1 MNPLSTPLAEVLGAA
16 SARLVKEQLDLHTA
30 GDLLRHYPRR
40 YVEAGELS
48 DITDLRIGE
57 HVTLVAEVRSAR
69 RRPMR
74 NRRGEL
80 LDVVISDGA
89 RTLNCTFF
97 HARKLQ
103 SVLTPGLRALFAGKV
118 GVYRRTL
125 QLTHPQ
131 FEPLDPD
138 DEMLAYFPVYPAT
151 AKIATWQIARCVKQV
166 LAVIDDPPDPLPPEV
181 RAARGLPTLG
191 AALRGIHRPVNLAA
205 VRRAKDRLVW
215 DEALAVQLALGI
227 RRLSAAARPAPAC
240 PPRPDG
246 LREAFDE
253 RLPFTLTAG
262 QREVGETIAA
272 DLAGEHP
279 MNRLLQGDV
288 GAGKTVVA
296 LRAMLQVVDGGR
308 QAALLAPTEVL
319 AAQHHRT
326 LRELLGPLGAAAE
339 LGGSE
344 QATRVTL
351 LTGSLTA
358 ARRKQALLDVASGA
372 AGIVVGT
379 HALLQERVSFADLG
393 LVVVDEQHRFGV
405 EQRDA
410 LRRGAGGSGG
420 LTPHLLVMTATPIP
434 RTVAMTV
441 YGDLEVSVLREL
453 PAGRASVATT
463 VVPAGERPAWLTRVW
478 ERLIEEVAAGR
489 QAYVVCPRIGDE
501 QTPGADGAGRDDTDL
516 DGADLAD
523 LDGIDGIDGID
534 GEPANGADEGDLEA
548 RRPPLSVAQVAPMLA
563 DGPLAGLRLA
573 VLHGRLPAEEKD
585 AVMRDFTAGTID
597 VLIATT
603 VIEVGV
609 DVPNATGM
617 VIMEADR
624 FGLSQ
629 LHQLRGRVGRGSQP
643 GVCLLVTE
651 QPAGTTGRDRL
662 DAVAATAD
670 GFELARRDL
679 ELRREGDVLGESQSG
694 RRSGLRLLSLLR
706 DEDVITAAREQ
717 AVSLLADDPE
727 LTRHAGLAGM
737 VAEIVDSERAEFLE
751 KV

>member
-1 MNPLSTPLAEVLGAA
+1 VNPLDIGLAEVLGQA
-16 SARLVKEQLDLHTA
+16 SAKALGGQLDLHTV

-40 YVEAGELS
+40 YVERGTLS
-48 DITDLRIGE
+48 DIAEARIGE

-69 RRPMR
+69 KRPMR

-80 LDVVISDGA
+80 LDVVISDGT

-97 HARKLQ
+97 NPRKLMR
-103 SVLTPGLRALFAGKV
+103 VLVPGQRALFAGKV
-118 GVYRRTL
+118 GVYRNTR

-138 DEMLAYFPVYPAT
+138 DEVLPYFPVYPAT
-151 AKIATWQIARCVKQV
+151 AKLATWQIAKCVKQV
-166 LAVIDDPPDPLPPEV
+166 LAVIDDPPDPLPAEI

-191 AALRGIHRPVNLAA
+191 AALRGIHRPSDLAA
-205 VRRAKDRLVW
+205 VRKAKDRLVW
-215 DEALAVQLALGI
+215 DEALAVQLALGV

-240 PPRPDG
+240 PPRDGG
-246 LREAFDE
+246 LRDSFDA
-253 RLPFTLTAG
+253 RLPFTLTTG

-319 AAQHHRT
+319 AAQHYRT
-326 LRELLGPLGAAAE
+326 LRELLGPLGTAGE
-339 LGGSE
+339 LGGAE

-351 LTGSLTA
+351 LTGSMTA
-358 ARRKQALLDVASGA
+358 ARSKQALLDVASGA

-410 LRRGAGGSGG
+410 LRRGTGGSGG
-420 LTPHLLVMTATPIP
+420 ELTPHLLVMTATPIP

-441 YGDLEVSVLREL
+441 YGDLEVSMLREL
-453 PAGRASVATT
+453 PAGRAAVATT
-463 VVPAGERPAWLTRVW
+463 VVPTGERPAWLARVW
-478 ERLIEEVAAGR
+478 ERLREEVEAGR
-489 QAYVVCPRIGDE
+489 QAYVVCPRIGGESTSD
-501 QTPGADGAGRDDTDL
+501 GAAPDAGDLDGTELADPDAALDPASDPVDGAG
-516 DGADLAD
+516 ADPAD
-523 LDGIDGIDGID
+523 PP
-534 GEPANGADEGDLEA
+534 E
-548 RRPPLSVAQVAPMLA
+548 RRPPLSVAQLAPMLA

-573 VLHGRLPAEEKD
+573 VLHGRLPPEEKE
-585 AVMRDFTAGTID
+585 ALMRGFTAGEVD

-609 DVPNATGM
+609 DVPNATAM

-629 LHQLRGRVGRGSQP
+629 LHQLRGRVGRGRQP
-643 GVCLLVTE
+643 GVCLLVTD
-651 QPAGTTGRDRL
+651 QPEGSTGRDRL
-662 DAVAATAD
+662 DAVAATTD
-670 GFELARRDL
+670 GFQLARRDL

-706 DEDVITAAREQ
+706 DEKVITEARDQ
-717 AVSLLADDPE
+717 AMLLLDDDPE
-727 LTRHAGLAGM
+727 LTRHRGLAGV
-737 VAEIVDSERAEFLE
+737 VAEVVGSERAEFLE